1 MNISLS
7 KGSSKSKS
15 GGKPVSIGY
24 GLNSRKGGGSG
35 GGVDGSKN
43 VFGGDSDDGSD
54 DDDEADDVN
63 KQIAREQAAARRRAQ
78 AALQSMDDPS
88 IYDYDGAYEAFN
100 DVDKSKKEQEDKS
113 SEPKKSRYITDLL
126 KAAKTRERERD
137 AIHERK
143 VAREQAE
150 EDAQEEYQGKEK
162 FVTKAYKRKLEERKR
177 WETEQEEK
185 QREEEAN
192 DVTKKS
198 ANAAFANFYTNLNQV
213 QRGGVNDD
221 VKLEQKTSRDEGDG
235 DYGDDDFDPRPSN
248 AVGGGRGFLDGYE
261 RSSHGDEQSETT
273 ASKVNNDDAA
283 RSHNVDD
290 TKSLTVDNESV
301 VTIRQRREKKVSEAR
316 ARYFQRRRQV
326 EAQKVH

>member
-7 KGSSKSKS
+7 KGSSRSKA
-15 GGKPVSIGY
+15 GGKPTSIGY
-24 GLNSRKGGGSG
+24 GLNNRNGGGDG
-35 GGVDGSKN
+35 GGGGSKN

-54 DDDEADDVN
+54 DDDDGGDVN
-63 KQIAREQAAARRRAQ
+63 RQIAREQAAARRRAQ

-88 IYDYDGAYEAFN
+88 IYDYDGAYETFN
-100 DVDKSKKEQEDKS
+100 AADKSKKEQDEKS

-150 EDAQEEYQGKEK
+150 EDAQAEYQGKEK

-213 QRGGVNDD
+213 QRGEGADTGSKV
-221 VKLEQKTSRDEGDG
+221 QKTSRDGGDAAAA
-235 DYGDDDFDPRPSN
+235 DDDFDPRRGN
-248 AVGGGRGFLDGYE
+248 AHGGGMGFLGGFE
-261 RSSHGDEQSETT
+261 RSSPGEDPSETT
-273 ASKVNNDDAA
+273 TNRDQNTDPAGSHKSDNDKD
-283 RSHNVDD
+283 
-290 TKSLTVDNESV
+290 LTIDIESAL
-301 VTIRQRREKKVSEAR
+301 TIRQRREKKVAEAR
-316 ARYFQRRRQV
+316 ARYFQRRRQA
-326 EAQKVH
+326 EAQQVH